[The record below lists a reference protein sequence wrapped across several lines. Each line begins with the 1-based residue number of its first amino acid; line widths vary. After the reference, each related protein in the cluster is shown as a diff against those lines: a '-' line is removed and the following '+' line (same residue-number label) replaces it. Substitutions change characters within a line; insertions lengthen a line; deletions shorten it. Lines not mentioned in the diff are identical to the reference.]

1 MRLDK
6 FLALEGRCTRSG
18 AKEQLRRGRVTVNGA
33 VARDGAQ
40 AVDPEKDTI
49 ALDGETLRYRSEMHL
64 MLNTPAGVLT
74 AANDPRCRTVMGLL
88 PRACAAM
95 GCMPVGR
102 LDLDTEGLLLFTTDG
117 QLAHRLLAPKHGVE
131 KVYIARVDGILTE
144 EDAAAFAR
152 GLQLSDFMAR
162 PARLEILPPGDT
174 GRVTVCEGKYHQ
186 VKRMFGARGR
196 KVTHLKR
203 LSFGG
208 IALDEAL
215 APGEWR
221 ELTKAERDALY
232 AAAEGNE
239 ND

>member
-1 MRLDK
+1 M
-6 FLALEGRCTRSG
+6 
-18 AKEQLRRGRVTVNGA
+18 
-33 VARDGAQ
+33 
-40 AVDPEKDTI
+40 
-49 ALDGETLRYRSEMHL
+49 
-64 MLNTPAGVLT
+64 
-74 AANDPRCRTVMGLL
+74 
-88 PRACAAM
+88 
-95 GCMPVGR
+95 
-102 LDLDTEGLLLFTTDG
+102 
-117 QLAHRLLAPKHGVE
+117 E

-162 PARLEILPPGDT
+162 PALLEILPPGDT

-203 LSFGG
+203 LTFGG